1 MWRNYV
7 IYVVFFQVHASCYV
21 IVCFFSFHRDFEIER
36 KDNKLVL
43 VRSIAWGFGCDGCFL
58 DRITDVEDFLP
69 FECFFKEEISARIDA
84 GCSTER
90 IPRTHKYHTKL

>member
-1 MWRNYV
+1 ML
-7 IYVVFFQVHASCYV
+7 FFFKFTRLVMLLCA
-21 IVCFFSFHRDFEIER
+21 FSFHRDFEIER